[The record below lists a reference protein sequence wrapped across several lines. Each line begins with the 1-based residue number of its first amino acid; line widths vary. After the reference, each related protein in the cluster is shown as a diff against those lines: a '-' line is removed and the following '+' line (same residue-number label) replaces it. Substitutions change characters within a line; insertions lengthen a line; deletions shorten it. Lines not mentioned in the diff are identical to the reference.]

1 LVEDQVEHL
10 RKMRAAERKS
20 GVNNKKKVANQA
32 LLLSVTSGKG
42 GVGKSNYALNMA
54 IVLAGMKQK
63 VLLIDADTNLAN
75 LDILLGINPRY
86 NLSDVIT
93 SDQFMRDIII
103 PGPGGIDIL
112 PGSSGVLE
120 MLDIED
126 EVQNRLIDSYAELEQ
141 EYNYI
146 IIDTGAGLTPS
157 IISYVISSD
166 EVIIITNSEP
176 TAITDAYAMIKVIS
190 SQNPLLGI
198 RVLINMVD
206 SQQEAADTFERLN
219 LVVQNFLS
227 VSVDYLGF
235 VPTDSNVVR
244 AVARQTPFVLQY
256 PRSPASAALRLTT
269 RKLLSERR
277 SRQLRKDGDLFTRYF
292 QTKQDK

>member
-1 LVEDQVEHL
+1 MGEDQVERL
-10 RKMRAAERKS
+10 RKMRVAERRSS
-20 GVNNKKKVANQA
+20 GNKGNKNANQA

-54 IVLAGMKQK
+54 IVLASMKQK

-75 LDILLGINPRY
+75 LDILLGMNPRY

-93 SDQFMRDIII
+93 GNQFMRDIII

-112 PGSSGVLE
+112 PGSSGVMEMLE
-120 MLDIED
+120 MED
-126 EVQNRLIDSYAELEQ
+126 EVQKRLIDSYAELEQ

-176 TAITDAYAMIKVIS
+176 TAITDAYAMIKVVS

-198 RVLINMVD
+198 RVLINMVN
-206 SQQEAADTFERLN
+206 SQQEAEDTFERLN

-235 VPTDSNVVR
+235 VPADTNVAR
-244 AVARQTPFVLQY
+244 AVARQAPFVLQY

-277 SRQLRKDGDLFTRYF
+277 SRQLREDGDLFTRFF
-292 QTKQDK
+292 QTK